1 MSKLALGTVQFGTD
15 YGINS
20 GVKVQPDEVSR
31 IINCAN
37 K

>member
-20 GVKVQPDEVSR
+20 GVKVDPKEV
-31 IINCAN
+31 INLSLIHI
-37 K
+37 